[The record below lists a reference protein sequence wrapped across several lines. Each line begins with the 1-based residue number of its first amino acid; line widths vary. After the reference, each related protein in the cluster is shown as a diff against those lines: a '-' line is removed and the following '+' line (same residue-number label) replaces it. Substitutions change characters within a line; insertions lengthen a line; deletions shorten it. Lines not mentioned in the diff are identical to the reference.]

1 MSHPLQRASP
11 PLSWSW
17 AGSSVCSCQL
27 GFTRNPVQRLSWHLC
42 IQTAFSGI
50 WSLHFREFGAQLNS
64 KSDFSLVSFLP
75 SSFGG
80 QPSGSELWHAS
91 LTAHVCGHSHPLQV
105 SHEQNT
111 PYHTVVFGRSW
122 ELYGMHSMPDCGKRY
137 GQMYVWGMPYDTQN
151 DILNPPKR

>member
-42 IQTAFSGI
+42 IQAAFSGI

-64 KSDFSLVSFLP
+64 NPTSHLCLFHRHLLEGSLP
-75 SSFGG
+75 A
-80 QPSGSELWHAS
+80 AS
-91 LTAHVCGHSHPLQV
+91 C
-105 SHEQNT
+105 
-111 PYHTVVFGRSW
+111 
-122 ELYGMHSMPDCGKRY
+122 
-137 GQMYVWGMPYDTQN
+137 GMPHLLRMFVVIAIRY
-151 DILNPPKR
+151 K